1 VIPARARVVIV
12 GGGVGGCSILYWLS
26 RLGWNDVVLL
36 ERAQLTSGSTFH
48 SAGLVGQ
55 LRSSLS
61 LTRMMMNSV
70 ELYRALGEEV
80 ELETGWR
87 EVGSLRLASSRER
100 MEELQRQA
108 AWAEIFGLPLHIVSA
123 EEAQKLFP
131 PMSTEGVH
139 GAALLTT
146 DGYLDPSQLTLALAK
161 GARQRGASI
170 LTETRVTGIDVA
182 RGRVRAV
189 ETDKGRIEC
198 EIVVNAGGIYAH
210 EIGKLA
216 GVPVPVVAMA
226 HQYAI
231 TKPSGLPRDMP
242 TVRDPSLLVYFRGE
256 SGGLVAG
263 GYERNPVPWGLGGIP
278 GDFNNQLLSPDWDR
292 FAPLFEAAIQRVPEL
307 ADAEI
312 VQLVNGP
319 EAFTPDGEFILGP
332 SPVKGFWVAAGF
344 CAHGIAGAGGM
355 GRLMAEWIIEGQPGL
370 DAWEMDSRRFGP
382 QYTSRQYALER
393 TTEVYATYYDVKYPG
408 HERCSGRPLRV
419 PPAYQRLA
427 PLGAVFGEKGGWERV
442 NWFESNVA
450 AGDGRLRPAGWA
462 GQLWS
467 PAVGAEHRACRETA
481 ALFDETS
488 FSKLEVLGPGAAD
501 FLEQMCA
508 NRVARAPGTI
518 TYTQLCN
525 PAGGVECDF
534 TVTRLGEERFRIVT
548 GTAFGNHDLA
558 WLRAH
563 LPLDGSVLVEDV
575 TSRYACFALWGPS
588 SRAILQ
594 PLSETDL
601 SSEAFPYMRAR
612 EILVGP
618 VPCLAMRVTFV
629 GELGWELYCPSE
641 FALRLWDT
649 LVAGGKDHGLVPGGY
664 KAIESLRL
672 EKGYR
677 VWGSDVTS
685 ADTPFEA
692 GLGFAVRLDKE
703 TPFIGREA
711 LLSAPSPARKLSCV
725 VLDDPRMVVLGS
737 EPVRVD
743 GRLVGRVTSG
753 GYGYSVE
760 RSIAYAYLP
769 VPETEPGRRVEV
781 GIFGRYVGGEVVS
794 EPLFDPT
801 GSRVRS

>member
-1 VIPARARVVIV
+1 
-12 GGGVGGCSILYWLS
+12 
-26 RLGWNDVVLL
+26 
-36 ERAQLTSGSTFH
+36 
-48 SAGLVGQ
+48 
-55 LRSSLS
+55 
-61 LTRMMMNSV
+61 M
-70 ELYRALGEEV
+70 
-80 ELETGWR
+80 
-87 EVGSLRLASSRER
+87 
-100 MEELQRQA
+100 
-108 AWAEIFGLPLHIVSA
+108 
-123 EEAQKLFP
+123 
-131 PMSTEGVH
+131 
-139 GAALLTT
+139 
-146 DGYLDPSQLTLALAK
+146 
-161 GARQRGASI
+161 
-170 LTETRVTGIDVA
+170 
-182 RGRVRAV
+182 
-189 ETDKGRIEC
+189 
-198 EIVVNAGGIYAH
+198 
-210 EIGKLA
+210 
-216 GVPVPVVAMA
+216 
-226 HQYAI
+226 
-231 TKPSGLPRDMP
+231 
-242 TVRDPSLLVYFRGE
+242 
-256 SGGLVAG
+256 
-263 GYERNPVPWGLGGIP
+263 
-278 GDFNNQLLSPDWDR
+278 
-292 FAPLFEAAIQRVPEL
+292 
-307 ADAEI
+307 
-312 VQLVNGP
+312 
-319 EAFTPDGEFILGP
+319 
-332 SPVKGFWVAAGF
+332 
-344 CAHGIAGAGGM
+344 
-355 GRLMAEWIIEGQPGL
+355 
-370 DAWEMDSRRFGP
+370 
-382 QYTSRQYALER
+382 
-393 TTEVYATYYDVKYPG
+393 
-408 HERCSGRPLRV
+408 
-419 PPAYQRLA
+419 
-427 PLGAVFGEKGGWERV
+427 
-442 NWFESNVA
+442 
-450 AGDGRLRPAGWA
+450 
-462 GQLWS
+462 
-467 PAVGAEHRACRETA
+467 
-481 ALFDETS
+481 
-488 FSKLEVLGPGAAD
+488 
-501 FLEQMCA
+501 
-508 NRVARAPGTI
+508 
-518 TYTQLCN
+518 
-525 PAGGVECDF
+525 
-534 TVTRLGEERFRIVT
+534 T

-563 LPLDGSVLVEDV
+563 VPLDGSVLVEDV